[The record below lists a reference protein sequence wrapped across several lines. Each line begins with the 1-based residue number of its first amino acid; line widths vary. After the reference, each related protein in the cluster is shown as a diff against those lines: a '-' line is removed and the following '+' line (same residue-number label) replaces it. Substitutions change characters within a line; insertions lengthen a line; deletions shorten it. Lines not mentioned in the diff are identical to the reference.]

1 MNKTKDPRNQGT
13 CYNKILLRTRP
24 KATDSQLDPRMANT
38 LEKRLAPLEQMS
50 SSSIINSFSK
60 FVLDLHLKLE

>member
-13 CYNKILLRTRP
+13 CYNEILLRTRP
-24 KATDSQLDPRMANT
+24 KATGSQLDPRMANT
-38 LEKRLAPLEQMS
+38 LEKSLAPLEQMS